1 MDKITIDFLKQEI
14 PALKQISTNYANE
27 LVDYFNKY
35 CFSKNEVFF
44 IYDAL
49 YKNNKKFHNIKK
61 FLHYLKLQKIN
72 FKYFNCR
79 LKRIIKLKKNS
90 MSLIVFLLKYGK
102 NKAYEFYE
110 NRKKNVGKT
119 KQQYIEKFG
128 IEEATKILKTK
139 ASSASLNNC
148 IKKFGIDEGTK
159 KWNNYLVNRAE
170 TYRINKKQGKYKGK
184 YNLDWFISKYG
195 KENGQKLYKQKIN
208 ILFGYSL
215 NLQKNKSKI
224 ADELFKSIHDL
235 LLKKNININKIFY
248 KAINK
253 EYIVWITN
261 KNRAYIDFYIKLK
274 NGEKKL
280 IEFYGDYWHANPSK
294 YDDDTIIKKFG
305 GHKTAKEIREKDT
318 IREQLI
324 YKKNKNLKIIWESD
338 FKKNKEKIIMECFN
352 FIIGVNNE

>member
-148 IKKFGIDEGTK
+148 IKKFGIDEVELIEEIGEGE
-159 KWNNYLVNRAE
+159 V
-170 TYRINKKQGKYKGK
+170 INKSDIMQT
-184 YNLDWFISKYG
+184 
-195 KENGQKLYKQKIN
+195 
-208 ILFGYSL
+208 
-215 NLQKNKSKI
+215 
-224 ADELFKSIHDL
+224 L
-235 LLKKNININKIFY
+235 LLTLVFI
-248 KAINK
+248 
-253 EYIVWITN
+253 
-261 KNRAYIDFYIKLK
+261 
-274 NGEKKL
+274 G
-280 IEFYGDYWHANPSK
+280 
-294 YDDDTIIKKFG
+294 
-305 GHKTAKEIREKDT
+305 
-318 IREQLI
+318 I
-324 YKKNKNLKIIWESD
+324 YTVVKIIIVEYAHD
-338 FKKNKEKIIMECFN
+338 KNMHE
-352 FIIGVNNE
+352 